1 MLLIGALCGCAL
13 APTKE
18 VRLIRAAAR
27 GDTHLVVK
35 LIHEGADL
43 NATDEEGWTPY
54 LAAAVNGHWET
65 MRALQMAGA
74 KMDPGF

>member
-1 MLLIGALCGCAL
+1 MLLIGVLYGCAV

-18 VRLIRAAAR
+18 SQLIRAAAR

-35 LIHEGADL
+35 LILEGADL

-54 LAAAVNGHWET
+54 LAAAVHGHWDT